1 MPERT
6 DGMRPRKTVAG
17 VNVVAKRPIHE
28 QILPHIR
35 RDIIENRWAQ
45 GERLPEPDLC
55 AEYGV
60 SRTPMRDVL
69 KILEADGLIRLLP
82 HVGAVVTRLD
92 PPDLVDR
99 IDVLIALEQAAAITV
114 ARTRPPGT
122 LQEIQRLHQA
132 MIEAAEAQK
141 VALYY
146 RLNDEF
152 HRVIVLGANNPVLSR
167 THEVMMWHVY
177 RARHHANEHEPL
189 APWAA
194 EHHQHII
201 AALLQGQADEAGR
214 EMRLHLEAVRRL
226 VVEDRATTSGPHSAT
241 NVPDNRRRR
250 ST

>member
-1 MPERT
+1 
-6 DGMRPRKTVAG
+6 VH
-17 VNVVAKRPIHE
+17 VVAKQPIHE

-55 AEYGV
+55 AEFGV

-69 KILEADGLIRLLP
+69 KILEADGLIELLP

-92 PPDLVDR
+92 PPDLADR
-99 IDVLIALEQAAAITV
+99 LDVLIALEQGAAITV
-114 ARTRPPGT
+114 ARRRPPQT
-122 LQEIQRLHQA
+122 LHAVQRLHQA
-132 MIEAAEAQK
+132 MTEAAEAQN

-194 EHHQHII
+194 EHHRHII

-226 VVEDRATTSGPHSAT
+226 VVEDRADAKSKAIASTDPHRRTT
-241 NVPDNRRRR
+241 
-250 ST
+250 